1 MSRSPGDQHRPVG
14 YPISC
19 TLAGQTQ
26 YNAAVVVERSLP
38 IDEAAQQVVLADEI
52 VRFKHKNSGGKRR
65 NPYVQSLRRIT
76 IARPDKDRPLILATN
91 DLTSPAQDIGQ
102 RYKERWQI
110 ELFFKWVKQHLNIK
124 RFLGRSENAVRIQIL
139 TALIAYL
146 LLALYKRA
154 NGLPNSLWSVL
165 GEIRATLFTRPA
177 LEAQR
182 YRRRCEEQAELAKI
196 QLGLFA

>member
-1 MSRSPGDQHRPVG
+1 LTRFTRPSVANRPSRAMRRPPAHEHRPAG
-14 YPISC
+14 YPVSC
-19 TLAGQTQ
+19 TLAGRT
-26 YNAAVVVERSLP
+26 
-38 IDEAAQQVVLADEI
+38 
-52 VRFKHKNSGGKRR
+52 
-65 NPYVQSLRRIT
+65 
-76 IARPDKDRPLILATN
+76 
-91 DLTSPAQDIGQ
+91 